1 MGAGLSWLA
10 EEEDPWFNPQL
21 RNKHYNEF
29 GDAYRD
35 DVYVAL
41 AEQWNINTDNR
52 PYLAYVRQLS
62 QQGWIHLR
70 LLADFMQIGTHPQR
84 WKDLNPERSSGE
96 KRKQA
101 EKDRKRRAEKTEVT
115 ILDYCAEKVR
125 KTGPIQSAAELREE
139 LDRCITGDDIRF
151 RLYVVEDLSRDVI
164 EVLGQKLK
172 IEPDVFRSHIVD
184 YAWYNVLDRWRD
196 PPYVGAAGRP
206 KNWTQLRYV
215 TARYFETRDKFKEA
229 GSEAQ
234 QFNILRRPDDDHSN
248 KAWWDEPGAVVGLT
262 RSRATFWLQKEQSGS
277 EPRVGVLFLDPTV
290 KVGLPL
296 WRGRRILHQTPQF
309 EPKLP
314 PQSESQKDGL
324 KQRDPYN
331 NNSFYEDFIY
341 WAQQLTVFPA
351 SPKEHV
357 SSAHVPMQALL
368 HLICSEWLTMSDY
381 IKTRLNQVDLEI
393 VNPRQFVAP
402 GHHVSDQ
409 KLHMWR
415 RFIPLYREMVSEIL
429 ERVFHFPCYRETSRA
444 PVMNGADLE
453 NHTIQQLAAGNNV
466 TTSIPDTS
474 TTNSCPR
481 ASQPTTCPDGDQS
494 VKASALGS
502 IGSYEDDFRL
512 VLRNLEEYQS
522 RINHV
527 TSVITAVM
535 SIADSR
541 RALEDNYNIGRLTW
555 LATFFIPFS
564 LIAGAF
570 SMTDD
575 ISTISNHT
583 VRLYFAVSVPLAFV
597 TAVVAFVISRP
608 KIKSQKRFLIC
619 MAGQD
624 MSFALAFCFTCNLCF
639 VYIVNH
645 GIANNLLEEAFH
657 FSRELFAL
665 PQETKMLAPHPPGPN
680 VHRGYSWP
688 GLEKVTQDII
698 EEGDEATEA
707 ENRKIADVKES
718 YEIGSE
724 DFELQPNVWL
734 PEEVLPGFRSF
745 MTQFYW
751 TCFETAKELLRA
763 LALGVGLEDENY
775 FLNYHSGENNQLRL
789 LHYPPV
795 EAEKL
800 SSNVVARM
808 PAHSDW
814 GSITMLFQDETGGL
828 QVEDPKN
835 PGSFLDATPMKNA
848 LIMNVGD
855 LLMRWS
861 NGARLS
867 PTGFL

>member
-1 MGAGLSWLA
+1 MGAGLSMGP
-10 EEEDPWFNPQL
+10 EKEDPWINPEL
-21 RNKHYNEF
+21 RNKQYNEF

-35 DVYVAL
+35 DVYLDL

-84 WKDLNPERSSGE
+84 WKDLNPERLSGE
-96 KRKQA
+96 KREEA
-101 EKDRKRRAEKTEVT
+101 VKDRKRRAEKTEVT
-115 ILDYCAEKVR
+115 ILDYCADKVK
-125 KTGPIQSAAELREE
+125 KTGPIQSTGELRKE
-139 LDRCITGDDIRF
+139 LDTRLTGDDIRL

-184 YAWYNVLDRWRD
+184 YAWYNVRDRWRD
-196 PPYVGAAGRP
+196 PPYVGAVGRP

-248 KAWWDEPGAVVGLT
+248 KAWWDEPEAVVALT

-277 EPRVGVLFLDPTV
+277 GPRVGVLFLDPTV
-290 KVGLPL
+290 KTGLPL
-296 WRGRRILHQTPQF
+296 WRGRRILHETPQF
-309 EPKLP
+309 ESKPP
-314 PQSESQKDGL
+314 PQSEGQKDVS
-324 KQRDPYN
+324 KQRDPHN

-341 WAQQLTVFPA
+341 WAQQLAVFPA
-351 SPKEHV
+351 SPKVQV
-357 SSAHVPMQALL
+357 SSAHIPMQALL

-393 VNPRQFVAP
+393 LNPQQFVAP
-402 GHHVSDQ
+402 GHHVSDE

-415 RFIPLYREMVSEIL
+415 RFIPLYREMVRETL
-429 ERVFHFPCYRETSRA
+429 QGVFHFPCYRETSRC
-444 PVMNGADLE
+444 PVMNGADPG
-453 NHTIQQLAAGNNV
+453 NRTIQQLVAGNDA

-474 TTNSCPR
+474 TTNSSAS
-481 ASQPTTCPDGDQS
+481 ASQVTMCPGGDQS
-494 VKASALGS
+494 AEVSVRGS
-502 IGSYEDDFRL
+502 IGSYEDDFKL
-512 VLRNLEEYQS
+512 VLSHLEEYQS

-541 RALEDNYNIGRLTW
+541 RALEDNHNIGRLTW
-555 LATFFIPFS
+555 LAMFFIPFS
-564 LIAGAF
+564 VIAGAF

-575 ISTISNHT
+575 IRTIS
-583 VRLYFAVSVPLAFV
+583 
-597 TAVVAFVISRP
+597 
-608 KIKSQKRFLIC
+608 
-619 MAGQD
+619 
-624 MSFALAFCFTCNLCF
+624 F
-639 VYIVNH
+639 VYIANH
-645 GIANNLLEEAFH
+645 GIANNLLEEAFR

-688 GLEKVTQDII
+688 GLEKVTQNII

-707 ENRKIADVKES
+707 KSRKIPDVKES

-763 LALGVGLEDENY
+763 LALGVGLGDEDY

-795 EAEKL
+795 ETEKL
-800 SSNVVARM
+800 SSNAVARM

-861 NGARLS
+861 NGARSQPGWVSVRRCADPSRLFEVDNAS
-867 PTGFL
+867 SHTTPYPRWRAN

>member
-1 MGAGLSWLA
+1 MGAGLSMRS
-10 EEEDPWFNPQL
+10 EKEDPWFNPEL
-21 RNKHYNEF
+21 RNKQYGEF

-35 DVYVAL
+35 DVYFDL
-41 AEQWNINTDNR
+41 AAQWNINTDSR

-84 WKDLNPERSSGE
+84 WKDLNPKGPSGE
-96 KRKQA
+96 KREEA
-101 EKDRKRRAEKTEVT
+101 EKDRERRAEKTEVT
-115 ILDYCAEKVR
+115 ILDYCADEVK
-125 KTGPIQSAAELREE
+125 KTGPIQSAAELRNE
-139 LDRCITGDDIRF
+139 LDMRITGDGIRL

-172 IEPDVFRSHIVD
+172 IDPDVFRSHIVD
-184 YAWYNVLDRWRD
+184 YAWYNVRDRWRD

-215 TARYFETRDKFKEA
+215 TARYFETRDKFKAA

-248 KAWWDEPGAVVGLT
+248 KAWWDEPGAVVALT

-277 EPRVGVLFLDPTV
+277 GPRVGVLFLDPTV
-290 KVGLPL
+290 KTGLPL
-296 WRGRRILHQTPQF
+296 WRGRRILHETPQF
-309 EPKLP
+309 ESSPP
-314 PQSESQKDGL
+314 PQRESQKDGS
-324 KQRDPYN
+324 KQRDPCN

-341 WAQQLTVFPA
+341 WAQQLAVFPA
-351 SPKEHV
+351 SPKVQV

-393 VNPRQFVAP
+393 LNPQQFVAP
-402 GHHVSDQ
+402 GHHVSDE

-415 RFIPLYREMVSEIL
+415 RFIPLYREMVKETL
-429 ERVFHFPCYRETSRA
+429 QCVFHFPCYRETSRC
-444 PVMNGADLE
+444 PVMNGADPG
-453 NHTIQQLAAGNNV
+453 NRTNQQLVAGNDA

-474 TTNSCPR
+474 TTKSSTS
-481 ASQPTTCPDGDQS
+481 ASQVTMCPGGAQS
-494 VKASALGS
+494 AEASVLGS
-502 IGSYEDDFRL
+502 IGSYEDDFKL
-512 VLRNLEEYQS
+512 VLSHLEEYQS

-535 SIADSR
+535 SIRDSR
-541 RALEDNYNIGRLTW
+541 RAMEDNHNIGRLTW

-564 LIAGAF
+564 VIAGAF

-575 ISTISNHT
+575 IRTIS
-583 VRLYFAVSVPLAFV
+583 
-597 TAVVAFVISRP
+597 
-608 KIKSQKRFLIC
+608 
-619 MAGQD
+619 
-624 MSFALAFCFTCNLCF
+624 F

-645 GIANNLLEEAFH
+645 GIANNLLEEAFR
-657 FSRELFAL
+657 FSSELFAL
-665 PQETKMLAPHPPGPN
+665 PQETKMLAPHPPGRCSSDRQP
-680 VHRGYSWP
+680 
-688 GLEKVTQDII
+688 
-698 EEGDEATEA
+698 
-707 ENRKIADVKES
+707 ES

-734 PEEVLPGFRSF
+734 PEDVLPGFRGF

-763 LALGVGLEDENY
+763 LALGLGLRDEDY

-795 EAEKL
+795 ETEKL
-800 SSNVVARM
+800 SSNAVARM

-828 QVEDPKN
+828 QVEDPNN

-861 NGARLS
+861 NVDNASSHTS
-867 PTGFL
+867 PYPQWRAN

>member
-10 EEEDPWFNPQL
+10 EEEDPWFNPEL
-21 RNKHYNEF
+21 RNKRYDEF

-35 DVYVAL
+35 DV
-41 AEQWNINTDNR
+41 ENR

-84 WKDLNPERSSGE
+84 WKDLKPERSSGE
-96 KRKQA
+96 KSEEA

-115 ILDYCAEKVR
+115 VLDYCANEVK
-125 KTGPIQSAAELREE
+125 KTGPIQSAADLRKE
-139 LDRCITGDDIRF
+139 LDRSIAGDDVRL

-234 QFNILRRPDDDHSN
+234 QFNVLRRPDDDHSN

-262 RSRATFWLQKEQSGS
+262 RSRATFWLQEEQSGS

-290 KVGLPL
+290 RAGLPL

-314 PQSESQKDGL
+314 PQSENQKNAS

-341 WAQQLTVFPA
+341 WAQQLAVFPA
-351 SPKEHV
+351 SLKEHV

-402 GHHVSDQ
+402 GHHVSDE

-429 ERVFHFPCYRETSRA
+429 ERVFHFPCYRETSR
-444 PVMNGADLE
+444 PRVMNGTHPE
-453 NHTIQQLAAGNNV
+453 NHTIQQLAAGNNA
-466 TTSIPDTS
+466 TTSIIDTS
-474 TTNSCPR
+474 TTNSSPS
-481 ASQPTTCPDGDQS
+481 ASQSTTCPGGDQS
-494 VKASALGS
+494 AKASGLGS
-502 IGSYEDDFRL
+502 IGNYEDDFRL
-512 VLRNLEEYQS
+512 VLRHLEEYQS

-597 TAVVAFVISRP
+597 TAIAALVMSRP
-608 KIKSQKRFLIC
+608 KIKSYSAALQKGS
-619 MAGQD
+619 MAKWKG
-624 MSFALAFCFTCNLCF
+624 F

-645 GIANNLLEEAFH
+645 GIANNVLEEAFR
-657 FSRELFAL
+657 FSRGLFAL
-665 PQETKMLAPHPPGPN
+665 PRETKMLAPHPPGPN

-688 GLEKVTQDII
+688 GLEKVAQDIMK
-698 EEGDEATEA
+698 EGDEATEA
-707 ENRKIADVKES
+707 NNREIADVKES

-734 PEEVLPGFRSF
+734 PEDVLPGFRSF

-763 LALGVGLEDENY
+763 LALGVGLEAEDF
-775 FLNYHSGENNQLRL
+775 FLNYHSGESNQLRL

-795 EAEKL
+795 EGEKL

-835 PGSFLDATPMKNA
+835 PGSFLGATPMKNA

-855 LLMRWS
+855 LLMRLFEVDDAS
-861 NGARLS
+861 GHTS
-867 PTGFL
+867 PYPRRRVS

>member
-1 MGAGLSWLA
+1 MGAGLSWPA
-10 EEEDPWFNPQL
+10 EEEDPWFNPEL
-21 RNKHYNEF
+21 RNKQYDEF

-35 DVYVAL
+35 DVYDVL
-41 AEQWNINTDNR
+41 AEQWNITTDNR

-84 WKDLNPERSSGE
+84 WKDLKPESPSGE
-96 KRKQA
+96 KRKEA
-101 EKDRKRRAEKTEVT
+101 EEDRKRRAAKTEVT
-115 ILDYCAEKVR
+115 ILDYYADKVEP
-125 KTGPIQSAAELREE
+125 TGPIQSAAELRKE
-139 LDRCITGDDIRF
+139 LDRSITGDDIRL

-184 YAWYNVLDRWRD
+184 YAWYNVRDRWRD

-215 TARYFETRDKFKEA
+215 TARYFETRGQFKAA

-262 RSRATFWLQKEQSGS
+262 RSRATFWLQKAQSGS

-290 KVGLPL
+290 KTGVPL

-309 EPKLP
+309 PKLP
-314 PQSESQKDGL
+314 PQCESQKGGS
-324 KQRDPYN
+324 KPREPCN

-341 WAQQLTVFPA
+341 WAQQLAVFPV
-351 SPKEHV
+351 SPKQHV

-415 RFIPLYREMVSEIL
+415 RFIPLYREMVSETL

-444 PVMNGADLE
+444 PVMNGADPE
-453 NHTIQQLAAGNNV
+453 NHIIQQLAAGNNA

-474 TTNSCPR
+474 TDSSPS
-481 ASQPTTCPDGDQS
+481 ASQSTMCPGGDQIA
-494 VKASALGS
+494 KASALGS

-512 VLRNLEEYQS
+512 VLRHLEEYQS

-597 TAVVAFVISRP
+597 TAVAAWVMSRP
-608 KIKSQKRFLIC
+608 KVKRLQGFR
-619 MAGQD
+619 APGTR
-624 MSFALAFCFTCNLCF
+624 FA
-639 VYIVNH
+639 YIVNH

-698 EEGDEATEA
+698 KEGDEATEA
-707 ENRKIADVKES
+707 KNREIADVKES

-763 LALGVGLEDENY
+763 LALGIGLEDEDY

-855 LLMRWS
+855 LLMS
-861 NGARLS
+861 TESDGAH
-867 PTGFL
+867 